1 MPTYTRKGYEL
12 FYEEIGEGPP
22 IIFIHGYLGS
32 SRSHWGPQ
40 LDDEK
45 LFSKYRLIAPDL
57 RGFAKSSKGK
67 FVETSKTDDVIED
80 IHYLITETLKLSRKP
95 VLVGYSVGATL
106 GILYHFKY
114 PDSVSG
120 LVLVSPRPF
129 IHKTTRAWNF
139 LAKDKRSGEKKQSTS
154 SFIWSIVKRIQ
165 KMVTYFATNIQKRR
179 SKEYLEELQ
188 NITIPVLLLHGTKD
202 TVNPKIVFN
211 VLKENLPNH
220 SVINVM
226 KGDHGIAHEHTEEFN
241 RILLNFLSSC

>member
-57 RGFAKSSKGK
+57 RGFAKSSKGR
-67 FVETSKTDDVIED
+67 FVETSKTDDIIED
-80 IHYLITETLKLSRKP
+80 IHYLITETLKLSHKP